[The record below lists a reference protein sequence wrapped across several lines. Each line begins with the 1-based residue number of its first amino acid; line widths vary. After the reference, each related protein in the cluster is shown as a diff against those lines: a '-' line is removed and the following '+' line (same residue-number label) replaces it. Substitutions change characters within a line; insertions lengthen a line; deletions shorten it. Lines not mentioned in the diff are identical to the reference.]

1 MKNILFMLVFL
12 LVASCGSAPVPEE
25 KAPVP
30 VPNPNPNPNPQPGGK
45 TSFADAKKV
54 MDSYCVD
61 CHGGAAFTKS
71 EAGLIASSAK
81 PGGAKERVQN
91 GSMPPPY
98 AEPLPAGDK
107 AKFLNFFSE

>member
-1 MKNILFMLVFL
+1 VKKLLFL
-12 LVASCGSAPVPEE
+12 LMLMSCGGAPVPEE
-25 KAPVP
+25 KTPAPAP
-30 VPNPNPNPNPQPGGK
+30 IPSPNPNPNPGGK

-54 MDSYCVD
+54 MDNYCVD
-61 CHGGAAFTKS
+61 CHAGAAFTKS
-71 EAGLIASSAK
+71 DAGLVASSAK
-81 PGGAKERVQN
+81 QRVQN